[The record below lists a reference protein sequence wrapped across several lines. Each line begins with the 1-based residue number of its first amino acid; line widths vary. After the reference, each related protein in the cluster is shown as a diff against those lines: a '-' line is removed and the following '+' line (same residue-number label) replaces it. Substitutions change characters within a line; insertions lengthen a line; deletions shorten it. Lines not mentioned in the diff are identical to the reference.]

1 MIAGIFNKI
10 PYYKEVIHV
19 AHALDGSEFI
29 IQAGAERSIII
40 RIAHREALIAE
51 VV

>member
-1 MIAGIFNKI
+1 MGFREVDEI
-10 PYYKEVIHV
+10 PHDQEVVHV

-29 IQAGAERSIII
+29 IQAGAERSVII